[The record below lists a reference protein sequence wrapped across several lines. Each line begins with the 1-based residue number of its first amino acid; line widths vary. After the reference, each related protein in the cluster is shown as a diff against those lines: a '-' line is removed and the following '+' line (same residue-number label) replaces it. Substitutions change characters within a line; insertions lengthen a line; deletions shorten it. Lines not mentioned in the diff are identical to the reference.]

1 MRVTEL
7 VILSACFAGVT
18 VAQDT
23 GCQIELLNIN
33 QQVVDSVCI
42 PHDGIRPMRD
52 ATAPKGV
59 INYAVKVNS
68 SCGAGLAAGNL
79 ANGASLR
86 NAGPCTPS

>member
-18 VAQDT
+18 MAQDT

-42 PHDGIRPMRD
+42 PHDGVRSMRD